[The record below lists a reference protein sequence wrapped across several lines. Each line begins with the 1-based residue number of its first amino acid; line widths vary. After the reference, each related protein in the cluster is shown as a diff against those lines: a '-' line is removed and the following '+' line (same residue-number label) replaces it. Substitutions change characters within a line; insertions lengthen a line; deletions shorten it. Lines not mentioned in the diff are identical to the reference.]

1 MPPHLSPRYLV
12 AAILVPML
20 LSACNTAPIPP
31 GKSVSVQAALDNITR
46 DMCAFRQKFAQAQP
60 GATVDSYT
68 VDLVLTV
75 DAERQPPV
83 AVAPDIA
90 FMPTVTYGNTLMMAK
105 DSRLVVTFRNTDQG
119 GQGGA
124 AACPPQPQS
133 QPQSQ
138 PPAPPPP
145 PR

>member
-1 MPPHLSPRYLV
+1 MRYLV
-12 AAILVPML
+12 PAMLVPVL

-46 DMCAFRQKFAQAQP
+46 DMCAFRQKFAQSPQ
-60 GATVDSYT
+60 GAAVDSYT
-68 VDLVLTV
+68 VELVLTV

-105 DSRLVVTFRNTDQG
+105 DSRLVVTFRNTDT
-119 GQGGA
+119 GGA
-124 AACPPQPQS
+124 ANCPTQ
-133 QPQSQ
+133 
-138 PPAPPPP
+138 
-145 PR
+145 

>member
-1 MPPHLSPRYLV
+1 MIRPLRFT
-12 AAILVPML
+12 L
-20 LSACNTAPIPP
+20 LACLAPVLLAGCNTAPIPP

-46 DMCAFRQKFAQAQP
+46 DMCAFRQKFAQSPQ
-60 GATVDSYT
+60 GAAMDSYT
-68 VDLVLTV
+68 VELVLTV

-119 GQGGA
+119 GAGS
-124 AACPPQPQS
+124 CPPS
-133 QPQSQ
+133 Q
-138 PPAPPPP
+138 
-145 PR
+145 